1 MTHCPWAAN
10 APVRPDGARTVSNAV
25 AGTVSVDW
33 PQIAQNINRILAA
46 SAASKDSSEMF
57 VPI

>member
-1 MTHCPWAAN
+1 
-10 APVRPDGARTVSNAV
+10 VSNAV